1 MPSKMD
7 RKQNYMKR
15 HHFRTLGS
23 KKNLIVF
30 SKEKKP
36 KSHVKDQ
43 ESEWL
48 SNFNK
53 NTESGAIP

>member
-7 RKQNYMKR
+7 RKQIHVKR

-30 SKEKKP
+30 SKEKNN
-36 KSHVKDQ
+36 SHRKDQ

-48 SNFNK
+48 SSFNN
-53 NTESGAIP
+53 NTGSGATP